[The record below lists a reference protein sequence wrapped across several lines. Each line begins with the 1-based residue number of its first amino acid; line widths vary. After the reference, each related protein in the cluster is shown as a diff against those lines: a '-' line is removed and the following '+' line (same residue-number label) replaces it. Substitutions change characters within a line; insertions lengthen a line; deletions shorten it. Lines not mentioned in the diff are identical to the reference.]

1 MDDYTSRLRHR
12 HEELEVELQKG
23 QELIRNLQSQQE
35 GAKITVLRIQG
46 AIALLDELL
55 TPEPLPKTE

>member
-1 MDDYTSRLRHR
+1 MDDYASRLRHR
-12 HEELEVELQKG
+12 REELEVELQKG

-55 TPEPLPKTE
+55 TPEPLPKIK

>member
-1 MDDYTSRLRHR
+1 MDDYASRLRHR
-12 HEELEVELQKG
+12 REELEVELQKG